1 MVQKININYIKDGNK
16 GENSII
22 FDIKGDKE
30 YGLNKSIINSLRRV
44 LLSSI
49 PTIAFKTDMQN
60 TDIKILKNTTPLHN
74 EYLLHRISM
83 IPLFIDPSNY
93 KRQYLFKLKVQSSS
107 ETPLIKVTSEDFD
120 IFSLKNEDA
129 TSTDTNIIDINLYSD
144 KPISNK
150 EKKEIFRP
158 FRDKYYSDITE
169 LKTTNSSLKEE
180 LELYG
185 VPRVSVAYEDARWQ
199 SVSCASYSFKKDE
212 DLFNQILNEKITI
225 NKIEEEDKYNFSKSL
240 YISESERY
248 YHRDVNCEPYWYEF
262 KIDSLHYNTSKDLF
276 IKSCD
281 ILVNELELFRE
292 DISNI
297 LTNDENSRISI
308 NQESENIYKIIVHG
322 NDDTLGNI
330 KQTHIVNHVI
340 NEKDTNILTCGYKKT
355 HALEDIIIFHVSL
368 DISLKSSNEQ
378 NILLIIQI
386 FKEYVQ

>member
-120 IFSLKNEDA
+120 IFSLKNEDE

-169 LKTTNSSLKEE
+169 LKTTN
-180 LELYG
+180 
-185 VPRVSVAYEDARWQ
+185 
-199 SVSCASYSFKKDE
+199 
-212 DLFNQILNEKITI
+212 
-225 NKIEEEDKYNFSKSL
+225 
-240 YISESERY
+240 
-248 YHRDVNCEPYWYEF
+248 
-262 KIDSLHYNTSKDLF
+262 
-276 IKSCD
+276 
-281 ILVNELELFRE
+281 
-292 DISNI
+292 
-297 LTNDENSRISI
+297 
-308 NQESENIYKIIVHG
+308 
-322 NDDTLGNI
+322 
-330 KQTHIVNHVI
+330 
-340 NEKDTNILTCGYKKT
+340 
-355 HALEDIIIFHVSL
+355 
-368 DISLKSSNEQ
+368 
-378 NILLIIQI
+378 
-386 FKEYVQ
+386 